1 MKTNP
6 RIGRLIGVG
15 AGFVLSTL
23 FLFYVLL
30 LLGELALAAIAL
42 LSSFAGSVI
51 TYLAVRRRRKK
62 QTA

>member
-15 AGFVLSTL
+15 AGFVLATL
-23 FLFYVLL
+23 VLFYVLL

-42 LSSFAGSVI
+42 LSSFVGSLV

-62 QTA
+62 QAA